1 MNILKKGFKTKK
13 LMVKGFLKAFV
24 CLMFMLPLIAMGITH
39 AASLDLGTTS
49 GNPGDKVT
57 VPVILNYDEGKPPN
71 IIYTRNDIEFDA
83 NVLENPTAK
92 IGPSTRAAGKL
103 VVGAEV
109 GTGKF
114 RVIAFGLTKN
124 SVQAEINAGIV
135 AYVTFSIKSD
145 ASIAYTTLTNTPR
158 ASDKHGT
165 LILDPEQNPE
175 IITTSEV
182 IVGRQQEFSDVLV
195 GYWAENYINQI
206 YYNKLTTRYP
216 DSTYRPQNNV
226 TRAEMAAFLIRA
238 SVGEDFTYKTEPYFS
253 DTSSDHWA
261 FKYIQKLRELGKT
274 TGYPD
279 STYRPQNNVTR
290 AEMAAF
296 LIRASVGEDFTYK
309 TELYFSD
316 TSSDHWAFKYIQKLR
331 ELGKT
336 TGYPD
341 STYRPQNNVTRAEMA
356 AFITRTFL
364 QYTTTKTIFDNGI
377 LSTDK
382 NIIVTTYQGSS
393 NYLILSKVGT
403 SYSTAD
409 LKGKWIMHGL
419 CVSNATNGWEYGNI
433 TVAHNR
439 YTGTIQFSDE
449 SPEEVTGTI
458 SIDEY
463 GYVTVTG
470 IFDNGIMSADK
481 NMITAA
487 YTSGKADYCMYIL
500 TKKGTCYTNDDL
512 AGTWIFHE
520 LETNPTYSTDN
531 EFSYGTSTVASDYG
545 YTGTIQ
551 SSYGASEE
559 ISGTISIDEN
569 GKVTVTSEGDTIF
582 ENGIM
587 SADKNMITATYTG
600 SEGRVNIITIVKKRT
615 DYSVA
620 DLVGSWVGDNLWLSK
635 SSSDDN
641 GWSYIY
647 TTVYE
652 NGSFWYAGIDSD
664 ENTWA
669 ENGTISVDSKGKVSL
684 TVLQ

>member
-238 SVGEDFTYKTEPYFS
+238 SVGEDFTYKTEP
-253 DTSSDHWA
+253 
-261 FKYIQKLRELGKT
+261 
-274 TGYPD
+274 
-279 STYRPQNNVTR
+279 
-290 AEMAAF
+290 
-296 LIRASVGEDFTYK
+296 
-309 TELYFSD
+309 YFSD